1 MIRSFCF
8 GPESMRALPII
19 LATAL
24 LWSSCAREVKKQTL
38 GSISRTDDV
47 GHTIV
52 LRHTP
57 QRIVSLAP
65 SITET
70 LFALG
75 LDSSIVGVTDYCD
88 YPLAATLKAK
98 VGGIMNPDI
107 ERIIALRPD
116 LVFMSGSGNMKSD
129 YDKLTSSG
137 IPVFV
142 SYPRTIEDV
151 FKSISDAG
159 VLTSTPSR
167 ADSLLLILRQRK
179 NELVSQAAARQ
190 KRTVLMLLS
199 LNPIVA
205 IGPGTFLDEM
215 ITLAN
220 GENIARTATTAYPL
234 LSREEILGRRPDV
247 IIATSDIVRS
257 TDDILSSYPE
267 WKTLPAI
274 RNNRVGI
281 VDASLVSRPGPR
293 IVDGLAAVVKAI
305 HFSR

>member
-88 YPLAATLKAK
+88 YPLAAKLKAK